1 MAGRADDGRIGTVD
15 CLACLT
21 GECTVAGPSPG
32 ILEGGAAEMARGL
45 LPRHILVGPE
55 AVFAVL
61 ILLIR
66 LHDLIKEGH
75 GRRPVLKALWPA
87 GSAGGP
93 LVLTWK
99 GIRWRVVTKPALH
112 DGFAN
117 AAAVFRPQP
126 CLPARFA
133 ENNSVDDHD
142 SLRHADHNIREIGKV
157 HFLCR

>member
-1 MAGRADDGRIGTVD
+1 
-15 CLACLT
+15 
-21 GECTVAGPSPG
+21 
-32 ILEGGAAEMARGL
+32 MARRL

-61 ILLIR
+61 ILWI
-66 LHDLIKEGH
+66 HDLVKEGH

-93 LVLTWK
+93 W
-99 GIRWRVVTKPALH
+99 IRWRVNTKPALH